1 MCIRDRA
8 MTASRYDLS
17 LLTNELLK
25 ASKNSVAVVILSLL
39 VNIVI
44 KLSAYF
50 FVSTLLIKTDHNEA
64 PSVNSVG
71 ALLFMLYCQKPTLAL
86 EVVEHLHPDHE
97 HPSQTLQNL

>member
-1 MCIRDRA
+1 MI
-8 MTASRYDLS
+8 ASRYDLS

-25 ASKNSVAVVILSLL
+25 ASKNSVAVVILLL
-39 VNIVI
+39 LFNILI
-44 KLSAYF
+44 KLSVYF
-50 FVSTLLIKTDHNEA
+50 FISTLLIKTVNYKA

-97 HPSQTLQNL
+97 HPLQILQNL

>member
-1 MCIRDRA
+1 MI
-8 MTASRYDLS
+8 ASRYDLS

-25 ASKNSVAVVILSLL
+25 ASKNSVAVVILLL
-39 VNIVI
+39 LFNIVM
-44 KLSAYF
+44 KLSVYF
-50 FVSTLLIKTDHNEA
+50 FKSTLLVKMFNNKA
-64 PSVNSVG
+64 PAVNSVG